1 MKTGIENKRLLAL
14 IEELNKAEKGI
25 WKKAARELSKPTRR
39 RPAVNVSKLE
49 YYVVDGETILVPG
62 KLLGSGYL
70 TKKVEVA
77 AFSFSGNAKALI
89 EKSGG
94 STMGIGE
101 LMKANPEGKNVRIL
115 V

>member
-1 MKTGIENKRLLAL
+1 MKSGIENKKLLGL
-14 IEELNKAEKGI
+14 IYELKKADKEI
-25 WKKAARELSKPTRR
+25 WKKVARELGKPTRR

-49 YYVVDGETILVPG
+49 EYVNDGEIVLVPG
-62 KLLGSGYL
+62 KVLGAGYL

-77 AFSFSGNAKALI
+77 AFSFSGSAKALI
-89 EKSGG
+89 EKNGG
-94 STMGIGE
+94 KLLSIEE